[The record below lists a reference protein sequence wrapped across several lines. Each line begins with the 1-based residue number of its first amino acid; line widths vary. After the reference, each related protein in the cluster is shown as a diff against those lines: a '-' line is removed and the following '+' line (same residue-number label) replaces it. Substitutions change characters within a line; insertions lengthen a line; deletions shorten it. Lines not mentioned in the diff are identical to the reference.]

1 MKLIGP
7 FVQLLPMTGMPKRG
21 ALSNDQ
27 MPVISAAGILVNDGK
42 VVQVGNF
49 EALKSEANEVYEIEY
64 PAVAMPGWID
74 CHTHMLWGGSRAGD
88 FEKRNSGVS
97 YQHIL
102 EQGGG
107 IFDTVQRTKEASDQ
121 QLLNALVARL
131 TRHLTDGITTVEIKS
146 GYGLS
151 DVDEIRMLRLIKEA
165 KNHAHQQLIS
175 TFLGAHVCPLDYN
188 KEEYLT
194 FLSTEVFPKLKEEA
208 LTDRVDIF
216 VEEGAFPAD
225 LAFPYLQ
232 KAKAQGF
239 ELTVHANQF
248 TEGGAY
254 LAAKLGARSADHL
267 EHLDGEEITALAK
280 SSTVAVALPGASIG
294 LGVPFTPAR
303 RLLDAGASLAIATDW
318 NPGSAPQG
326 DLICQTAMTAVNEKL
341 TTAEAFA
348 GVTTRA
354 ADALGL
360 TNVGQL
366 SSGANADLAVYPTAD
381 HREILYHMG
390 GLRPAETIIRGETVS
405 SDVSG
410 T

>member
-7 FVQLLPMTGMPKRG
+7 FVQLLPMTDLPKKG
-21 ALSNDQ
+21 AITNDQ
-27 MPVISAAGILVNDGK
+27 MPVLSSAGVLVDDGR
-42 VVQVGNF
+42 VVEVGSF
-49 EALKSEANEVYEIEY
+49 EALKAKADQVEELEY

-97 YQHIL
+97 YQQIL
-102 EQGGG
+102 EEGGG
-107 IFDTVQRTKEASDQ
+107 IFDTVQRTKEASDE
-121 QLLNALVARL
+121 QLLTGLNDRLVS
-131 TRHLTDGITTVEIKS
+131 HLIDGITTVEIKS

-151 DVDEIRMLRLIKEA
+151 DADELRMLRLINQA
-165 KNHAHQQLIS
+165 GDQAHQQLIS

-194 FLSTEVFPKLKEEA
+194 FLSYEVFPKLRAEA
-208 LTDRVDIF
+208 LTHRVDIF
-216 VEEGAFPAD
+216 VEENAFSAD

-232 KAKAQGF
+232 KAKSQGF
-239 ELTVHANQF
+239 DLTVHANQF

-254 LAAKLGARSADHL
+254 LAAKLGAKSADHL
-267 EHLDGEEITALAK
+267 EHIDDEEIAALAK
-280 SSTVAVALPGASIG
+280 SDTVAVALPGASVG
-294 LGVPFTPAR
+294 LGAPFAPGR
-303 RLLDAGASLAIATDW
+303 KLLDAGASFAIATDW

-326 DLICQTAMTAVNEKL
+326 DLICQAAMTAVNARL
-341 TTAEAFA
+341 TTAETFA
-348 GVTTRA
+348 AVTTRA

-360 TNVGQL
+360 VEVGHL
-366 SSGANADLAVYPTAD
+366 GKNALADMVIYPTSD
-381 HREILYHMG
+381 YREILYNMG
-390 GLRPAETIIRGETVS
+390 SLRPSETIIKGEIVV